1 MRKDEIVA
9 ETQKKNHDLANEL
22 AERDVRILEFE
33 RAWWQHAG
41 LKEQSIR
48 EEFGLFGAR
57 YYQILNRVI
66 DEPAALAFDPMLIK
80 RLRRLRDTRL
90 AARSARLLP
99 RGE

>member
-1 MRKDEIVA
+1 VA
-9 ETQKKNHDLANEL
+9 DAQKRDHLVAPEL
-22 AERDVRILEFE
+22 SERDVRILEFE

-48 EEFGLFGAR
+48 DEFGLSAAR
-57 YYQILNRVI
+57 YYQILNRLI
-66 DEPAALAFDPMLIK
+66 DEPAALASDPMLIK

-90 AARSARLLP
+90 AARTARLLP